1 MSRIDDLIRDL
12 CPDGVEYRTIGSLG
26 QWRGGGTPSKS
37 RPEFWENGT
46 IPWVSPKDMG
56 SYELASTQDK
66 ITLQATRESSANLV
80 PGPSLAVVSR
90 SSILQH
96 TLPVSIVPF
105 EASFN
110 QDTKTLTPH
119 KNVNLNYAA
128 HVLRAHANSIL
139 ATTSKR
145 GGSVNS
151 LILPKF
157 LEYKVPI
164 PPLPIQEEIVRTLS
178 NFAHL
183 ATRLEME
190 LKAELEARRQQYS
203 HFANSA
209 THSEHTITLGS
220 VATFDYGL
228 TAKAKNAGTHRFIR
242 ITDISPNGHLLPNN
256 AKYVDITPDSNR
268 FIVNDRD
275 ILVAR
280 TGASYGKTF
289 LVRSEIPMSFASY
302 LIRIN
307 LNPLQVDPE
316 IYWHFTHSRDYWKQA
331 ASLVSKGG
339 QQQFNSN
346 ALKRIKIPIP
356 PLTQQREIAKSLNHL
371 SSLAHDLTSGL
382 PAEIEA
388 RRKQYEYYRDRLL
401 TFPEKK

>member
-12 CPDGVEYRTIGSLG
+12 CPDGVE
-26 QWRGGGTPSKS
+26 
-37 RPEFWENGT
+37 
-46 IPWVSPKDMG
+46 
-56 SYELASTQDK
+56 
-66 ITLQATRESSANLV
+66 
-80 PGPSLAVVSR
+80 
-90 SSILQH
+90 
-96 TLPVSIVPF
+96 
-105 EASFN
+105 
-110 QDTKTLTPH
+110 H
-119 KNVNLNYAA
+119 KNLGEVGEFIRGAGIKKSDFTKQGYPCIHYGQIHTHYGISTAETISHIAPEQAA
-128 HVLRAHANSIL
+128 RLRKAQPGDLVI
-139 ATTSKR
+139 ATTSEDDDAVGKATAWLGTTPVAV
-145 GGSVNS
+145 GGDSYIFRHSMEPKYVSYFFSSAIFSRQKQTYITGTKVRRITASS
-151 LILPKF
+151 LSKITIPAP
-157 LEYKVPI
+157 PI
-164 PPLPIQEEIVRTLS
+164 EVQHEIARTLDH
-178 NFAHL
+178 FIQ
-183 ATRLEME
+183 LEAE
-190 LKAELEARRQQYS
+190 LEAELEARRQQYS

-228 TAKAKNAGTHRFIR
+228 TAKAKDAGTHRFIR
-242 ITDISPNGHLLPNN
+242 ITDISPNGYLLPNN

-268 FIVNDRD
+268 FTVDDRD

-280 TGASYGKTF
+280 TGASYGKTL

-316 IYWHFTHSRDYWKQA
+316 FYWHFTHSRDYWKQA

-356 PLTQQREIAKSLNHL
+356 PLTQQREIAESLNHL

-401 TFPEKK
+401 TFPEKN

>member
-12 CPDGVEYRTIGSLG
+12 CPDGVE
-26 QWRGGGTPSKS
+26 
-37 RPEFWENGT
+37 
-46 IPWVSPKDMG
+46 
-56 SYELASTQDK
+56 
-66 ITLQATRESSANLV
+66 
-80 PGPSLAVVSR
+80 
-90 SSILQH
+90 H
-96 TLPVSIVPF
+96 
-105 EASFN
+105 
-110 QDTKTLTPH
+110 KTLGEVGEFIRGNGIKKSDFIKQGYPCIHYGQIHTH
-119 KNVNLNYAA
+119 YGISAA
-128 HVLRAHANSIL
+128 ETISNISPEQAIRLRKAQPGDLII
-139 ATTSKR
+139 ATTSEDDDAVGKATAWLGTTPVAV
-145 GGSVNS
+145 GGDSYIFRHSMEPKYVSYFFSSTTFSQQKQAHITGSKVRRIAASS
-151 LILPKF
+151 LSRITIPTP
-157 LEYKVPI
+157 PI
-164 PPLPIQEEIVRTLS
+164 EVQHEITRTLDR
-178 NFAHL
+178 FIQ
-183 ATRLEME
+183 LEAE
-190 LKAELEARRQQYS
+190 LEAELEARRQQYS

-228 TAKAKNAGTHRFIR
+228 TAKAKNTGTHRFIR

-280 TGASYGKTF
+280 TGASYGKTL

-316 IYWHFTHSRDYWKQA
+316 FYWHFTHSRDYWKQA

>member
-1 MSRIDDLIRDL
+1 MEPKYVSYFFSSTTFSQQKQAHITGSKVRRIAASSLSRI
-12 CPDGVEYRTIGSLG
+12 
-26 QWRGGGTPSKS
+26 
-37 RPEFWENGT
+37 T
-46 IPWVSPKDMG
+46 IPTPPIEVQH
-56 SYELASTQDK
+56 E
-66 ITLQATRESSANLV
+66 IT
-80 PGPSLAVVSR
+80 
-90 SSILQH
+90 
-96 TLPVSIVPF
+96 
-105 EASFN
+105 
-110 QDTKTLTPH
+110 
-119 KNVNLNYAA
+119 
-128 HVLRAHANSIL
+128 
-139 ATTSKR
+139 
-145 GGSVNS
+145 
-151 LILPKF
+151 
-157 LEYKVPI
+157 
-164 PPLPIQEEIVRTLS
+164 RTLDR
-178 NFAHL
+178 FIQ
-183 ATRLEME
+183 LEAE
-190 LKAELEARRQQYS
+190 LEAELEARRQQYS

-228 TAKAKNAGTHRFIR
+228 TAKAKNTGTHRFIR

-280 TGASYGKTF
+280 TGASYGKTL

-316 IYWHFTHSRDYWKQA
+316 FYWHFTHSRDYWKQA